1 MNIATRLRTYLV
13 TQADLTD
20 GRGTIRTVEAAI
32 EGGIGIVQ
40 LREKH
45 ASARER
51 LEMGRA
57 VRELTREANVPLLVN
72 DRVDL
77 ASAIAADGVHLGDD
91 DLPVEVARA
100 QLGEDRIVGR
110 SVSTPTAARQA
121 ERAGADYLG
130 VGAIYQ
136 TGTKDTTAES
146 TEIGLERVAAIAA
159 ATSLPIVGI
168 GGVTAANASEVI
180 RAGAD
185 GVAVVSAITAAE
197 DPTAATRALRSA
209 VDEGATVPD
218 GGVAD
223 EEVAVR

>member
-57 VRELTREANVPLLVN
+57 LRELTREADVPLVVN

-197 DPTAATRALRSA
+197 DPTAATSALRSA

-218 GGVAD
+218 GGTAD